1 MPAHPLPHRTASRG
15 VRSAV
20 FDPEAQTRRE
30 LAASPAPGSPSPPG
44 FTFLE
49 VILAAAMLA
58 VLFAI
63 TGQLIVN
70 MKRQTR
76 LAERHSL
83 ALRTIENSMEELTA
97 MPWDKLDDATIAALE
112 LPAAVRDRWPDAALA
127 GSVTASS
134 DPVEA
139 KRISLTL
146 SLSPEA
152 RTRPASL
159 TTWIFRRP
167 RE

>member
-1 MPAHPLPHRTASRG
+1 MSTHHHQKQSGG
-15 VRSAV
+15 V
-20 FDPEAQTRRE
+20 
-30 LAASPAPGSPSPPG
+30 PAPDPRRAG
-44 FTFLE
+44 FSLLE

-58 VLFAI
+58 VLFSIA
-63 TGQLIVN
+63 GQMIVN

-83 ALRTIENSMEELTA
+83 ARRTIENSMEELTA
-97 MPWDKLDDATIAALE
+97 TPWENIDDAAIAALP
-112 LPAAVRDRWPDAALA
+112 LPAAVRQRWPDAALM
-127 GSVTASS
+127 GSVTPSS

-139 KRISLTL
+139 KRISLSL

-159 TTWIFRRP
+159 TTWIYRIP

>member
-1 MPAHPLPHRTASRG
+1 MSTHHLDHRERAG
-15 VRSAV
+15 
-20 FDPEAQTRRE
+20 
-30 LAASPAPGSPSPPG
+30 ASPPPDPSG

-58 VLFAI
+58 VLFSIA
-63 TGQLIVN
+63 GQLIVN

-76 LAERHSL
+76 LVERHSL
-83 ALRTIENSMEELTA
+83 ALHDRELDGRA
-97 MPWDKLDDATIAALE
+97 SRNAVGQDRRRGNRSFAA
-112 LPAAVRDRWPDAALA
+112 ARRGARCWPDAALT
-127 GSVTASS
+127 GSVTPSS

-139 KRISLTL
+139 KRISLSL

-152 RTRPASL
+152 RTHPASL
-159 TTWIFRRP
+159 TTWIYRRP